1 MLMRQVMT
9 ERLAI
14 PVKDPMTELTMLIR
28 DLMTE
33 VSHPGERPDD

>member
-14 PVKDPMTELTMLIR
+14 PVKDPMTE
-28 DLMTE
+28 
-33 VSHPGERPDD
+33 VNHANKRPDD